1 MGEALVV
8 TSGKGGV
15 GKSTVAVN
23 LAAALAMK
31 GKSALL
37 IDADTGLRSLDV
49 LLGLENNVVYDLT
62 DVIEGNCR
70 LKQAIVKARCADNL
84 FLIAAAA
91 LRDASAVKPA
101 AMADTVRRLRSKYDF
116 VIVDCPAGVDAGFR
130 TAIAPAERAIVVTGE
145 DAICV
150 RDAERVGALLD
161 QAGIRERLLVVNRMK
176 PRKLGRG
183 ESMPGEALSER
194 LHMTLLGQLGED
206 RAFYDAAQAGRPL
219 ALDKGRAA
227 AAFERM
233 ARRLMGESVPF
244 EMPKMPSLFRR
255 LRG

>member
-15 GKSTVAVN
+15 GKSTIAVN
-23 LAAALAMK
+23 LAAALALK
-31 GKSALL
+31 GKHTLL

-70 LKQAIVKARCADNL
+70 LKQAIVMARCTDNL
-84 FLIAAAA
+84 YLIAAAA

-101 AMADTVRRLRSKYDF
+101 AMADTVRRLKSKYDY
-116 VIVDCPAGVDAGFR
+116 IIIDCPAGVDAGFR
-130 TAIAPAERAIVVTGE
+130 TAIAPAEKAIVVATE

-150 RDAERVGALLD
+150 RDAERVGALLN

-176 PRKLGRG
+176 ARKLKRG
-183 ESMPGEALSER
+183 EPVPGEALCER
-194 LHMTLLGQLGED
+194 LGMKLLGQVGED
-206 RAFYDAAQAGRPL
+206 KAFFDAAQAGRPL
-219 ALDKGRAA
+219 ALDKGEAS

-233 ARRLMGESVPF
+233 ARRLTGESVPF
-244 EMPKMPSLFRR
+244 EMPRRPSLFSR
-255 LRG
+255 LKG

>member
-31 GKSALL
+31 GKSTLL

-49 LLGLENNVVYDLT
+49 LLGLENSVVYDLT
-62 DVIEGNCR
+62 DVIEGSCR
-70 LKQAIVKARCADNL
+70 LKQAIVKARCVDNL
-84 FLIAAAA
+84 SLIAAAA

-101 AMADTVRRLRSKYDF
+101 AMVDTVRRLKDRYDYI
-116 VIVDCPAGVDAGFR
+116 IVDCPAGVDAGFR
-130 TAIAPAERAIVVTGE
+130 TAIAPAERAIVVTHE

-150 RDAERVGALLD
+150 RDAERVGALLE
-161 QAGIRERLLVVNRMK
+161 QAGLRERLLVINRMR
-176 PRKLGRG
+176 PRKIKRG
-183 ESMPGEALSER
+183 ESMPGQALSER
-194 LHMTLLGQLGED
+194 LHMTLLGQLGEE

-219 ALDKGRAA
+219 ALDPGDAA
-227 AAFERM
+227 QAFERM
-233 ARRLMGESVPF
+233 ARRLMGETVPF
-244 EMPKMPSLFRR
+244 EMPRRPSLLAR